1 MSKNIFIS
9 WSSADKRIRDIA
21 EGYKNWL
28 NVIFDDKID
37 TFFSEEIE
45 PAKNGIK
52 HIHTELETA
61 DIGIVFVTQ
70 RTARNPWVLYEFG
83 CMYKL
88 LEKEAVYLILLD
100 LDFKQLGE
108 IAPPMAGTQAVLL
121 SDKHNNIRLIES
133 IAKKLEI
140 SGSEI
145 LKIKSKAKGEYCYI
159 DDCVTEAQKNFANLP
174 DKYVGEVPYNNSI
187 KDSDNFQMPKI
198 FDVYTKNILL
208 VGMSL
213 GTIFNIKSDSRSMDS
228 LIKSLI
234 HDNKKNV
241 KILISNLWDEKLFY
255 TFNKMIFGFGNEA
268 YAYLNEVFFD
278 TSSKYYLDTYIQNLC
293 STIAEKENK
302 KKQEKKY
309 DAHELYEAVKKQLLI
324 KRIDLLMDTFWFVDN
339 DENTKQGSMLLAPLT
354 ASSGAERPVF
364 YASKKKNTTLYN
376 KYFEVCKSGFDAMG
390 SVLWPV
396 KN

>member
-9 WSSADKRIRDIA
+9 WSSADPRIKPIA

-28 NVIFDDKID
+28 NVIFDDKIE

-45 PAKNGIK
+45 PAQNGIK
-52 HIHTELETA
+52 HIHTELEAA

-83 CMYKL
+83 CMHKL
-88 LEKEAVYLILLD
+88 LEQESLYLILLD
-100 LDFKQLGE
+100 LDFNQLAE
-108 IAPPMAGTQAVLL
+108 IVPPMAGTQAVLL
-121 SDKHNNIRLIES
+121 NNKHNNIRLIES

-140 SGSEI
+140 SGQEI
-145 LKIKSKAKGEYCYI
+145 LKIKNRANAEYCYI
-159 DDCVTEAQKNFANLP
+159 EDCITEAQKDFANLP
-174 DKYVGEVPYNNSI
+174 DKYAGEVPYNNSI
-187 KDSDNFQMPKI
+187 KDSDNFQMPQI
-198 FDVYTKNILL
+198 FDVYTNNILL

-213 GTIFNIKSDSRSMDS
+213 GTVFNIKSDSRSMDS

-255 TFNKMIFGFGNEA
+255 TFNKMIFGFGNEV

-278 TSSKYYLDTYIQNLC
+278 TSSPYYLDTYIQNLC
-293 STIAEKENK
+293 TRIAAEENK
-302 KKQEKKY
+302 S
-309 DAHELYEAVKKQLLI
+309 DPRGLYEAVKKQLLI
-324 KRIDLLMDTFWFVDN
+324 KRIDLLVDTFWFIDN
-339 DENTKQGSMLLAPLT
+339 GEEPNRGSMLLAPLT

-364 YASKKKNTTLYN
+364 YATQKKNERL
-376 KYFEVCKSGFDAMG
+376 
-390 SVLWPV
+390 
-396 KN
+396 